1 MPVRQTALLVLV
13 VLPGITVVMVC
24 GYYALQDWAVLKASY
39 SHYEKLAMAGADLR
53 ALFVAEARQNVFRIN
68 LFAEGVWALLGAI
81 LAAIGIHG
89 LCCLSAKK

>member
-1 MPVRQTALLVLV
+1 MLMRQVALLVLV
-13 VLPGITVVMVC
+13 VLPGIAVVVIC
-24 GYYALQDWAVLKASY
+24 VYYALQDWAVLKASY
-39 SHYEKLAMAGADLR
+39 TQYEKLVLAGADLR

-89 LCCLSAKK
+89 LCCLSVKK